1 MSSTGKRWFREMHV
15 KGARE
20 IVEAGEK
27 LKSIK
32 PHPVCSLYGGS
43 RQPWSSGRSSRPRG
57 GRMAGSSE
65 PKGLHHVYS
74 TRHWTRNS
82 GHHDKKPSL
91 LYHDNT
97 KSFPRLV
104 RREHPRRTQFAMR
117 QRTLGHRA
125 VDNFRTAVRMDR
137 AKGSTRPPQRLAC
150 GSHMKRERNFAT
162 QMDANPYPAKQISF

>member
-65 PKGLHHVYS
+65 PKEGTTSCIQY
-74 TRHWTRNS
+74 T
-82 GHHDKKPSL
+82 
-91 LYHDNT
+91 
-97 KSFPRLV
+97 
-104 RREHPRRTQFAMR
+104 
-117 QRTLGHRA
+117 TL
-125 VDNFRTAVRMDR
+125 DEEFRTPR
-137 AKGSTRPPQRLAC
+137 
-150 GSHMKRERNFAT
+150 
-162 QMDANPYPAKQISF
+162 